1 MATIYLTEHFPE
13 LKRSRFLYQLT
24 KNRKLTDIPHRHD
37 FYEFVYILNG
47 IMDVTV
53 NDRVTRLFGGDFVIV
68 NSRDIHSTHCIG
80 SSRILLLQLPYS
92 FLKEHIPG
100 YEFVRFQDTGGP
112 FSFPGQN
119 KLKPL
124 LDQMAELYSDQ
135 STIGRLKLTSLLY
148 SLLSEL
154 VADYMV
160 HISENAKLK
169 NDRNFNRLSLI
180 MDYVKEHY
188 TENLSVSDAAGL
200 LHLEEAYFCR
210 FFKKYMGQTF
220 LEYVNSVRL
229 RYIYEDMMKTDL
241 TLSEILERHGFH
253 NYKVF
258 SRMFKEIYG
267 TTPGKKRKEQ
277 TEANTPT

>member
-1 MATIYLTEHFPE
+1 MQPIHEQVKTDTALPV
-13 LKRSRFLYQLT
+13 RFTVYDSDNDL
-24 KNRKLTDIPHRHD
+24 IPMHWHNSL
-37 FYEFVYILNG
+37 EIVYILNG

-124 LDQMAELYSDQ
+124 LDQMAELYSDR

-169 NDRNFNRLSLI
+169 NDSNFNRLSLI

-277 TEANTPT
+277 T

>member
-1 MATIYLTEHFPE
+1 MHWHNSLEI
-13 LKRSRFLYQLT
+13 
-24 KNRKLTDIPHRHD
+24 
-37 FYEFVYILNG
+37 VYILNG

-53 NDRVTRLFGGDFVIV
+53 NDHITRLFGGDFIIV

-277 TEANTPT
+277 TESNTPPKTAGH

>member
-1 MATIYLTEHFPE
+1 MQPIHEQVKTDSALPMRFTVYDSGDSLIPMHWHNSLEIIYIV
-13 LKRSRFLYQLT
+13 R
-24 KNRKLTDIPHRHD
+24 
-37 FYEFVYILNG
+37 G

-53 NDRVTRLFGGDFVIV
+53 NDHITRLFGGDFIIV
-68 NSRDIHSTHCIG
+68 NSREIHATRCIG
-80 SSRILLLQLPYS
+80 SSTILLLQLPYS

-100 YEFVRFQDTGGP
+100 YEFVRFQDRGSL

-119 KLKPL
+119 KLRPL
-124 LDQMAELYSDQ
+124 FDQMAELYADK
-135 STIGRLKLTSLLY
+135 STPGRLKLTSLLY

-154 VADYMV
+154 VSDYMV
-160 HISENAKLK
+160 HISKNAKLK
-169 NDRNFNRLSLI
+169 NDKNFNRLSLI

-200 LHLEEAYFCR
+200 LFLEEAYFCR

-220 LEYVNSVRL
+220 LEYVNSVRM

-241 TLSEILERHGFH
+241 PLSEILERHGFH

-267 TTPGKKRKEQ
+267 TTPGRKRKEQ
-277 TEANTPT
+277 S

>member
-1 MATIYLTEHFPE
+1 MQPIHEQVKTDTALPV
-13 LKRSRFLYQLT
+13 RFTVYDSDNDL
-24 KNRKLTDIPHRHD
+24 IPMHWHNSL
-37 FYEFVYILNG
+37 EIVYILNG

-68 NSRDIHSTHCIG
+68 NSKDIHSTHCIG

-124 LDQMAELYSDQ
+124 LDQMAELYSDR

-160 HISENAKLK
+160 HISKNAKLK